1 MDFLA
6 LHFIAY
12 KKSMKE
18 PYRLI
23 LALGHIGP
31 SERRIMKEIRV
42 LDERIDWL

>member
-12 KKSMKE
+12 RKSMKE

-23 LALGHIGP
+23 FALGHLGP
-31 SERRIMKEIRV
+31 SERRIMKETRA
-42 LDERIDWL
+42 LDEKIDWL